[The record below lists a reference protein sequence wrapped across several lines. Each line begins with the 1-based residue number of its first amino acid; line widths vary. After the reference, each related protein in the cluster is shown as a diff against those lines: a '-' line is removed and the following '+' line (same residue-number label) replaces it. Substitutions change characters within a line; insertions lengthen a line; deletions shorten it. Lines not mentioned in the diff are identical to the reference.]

1 MGKFV
6 KKKEKKKISAGKI
19 VLLVVC
25 CLVLALLIWFV
36 TLMGRNNIPELD
48 LSEDGVQ
55 ATTGQESG
63 LPGETGGNGAAPE
76 QLPEPVPEQSVQLK
90 ELTIL
95 NIGDYTGVYMEDGS
109 DEVLSGVMMIVLENN
124 SEKDLQ
130 LARINIGYADFTAEF
145 EVTNLPAGEK
155 VVLLEK
161 NRRSMPD
168 KAYETVESSN
178 VVFFEEKMSLME
190 EKFSVS
196 GGNGYLELTN
206 VTDEEIGGTVRIF
219 YKNAASDLLYGGI
232 TYMAST
238 QQPID
243 PGETIRILTGHY
255 TAENSRILQ
264 ITCGQ

>member
-63 LPGETGGNGAAPE
+63 IPGETGGNGAAPE
-76 QLPEPVPEQSVQLK
+76 QLPEPVPEQTVQLK

-95 NIGDYTGVYMEDGS
+95 NIGNYTGVYMEDGS

-130 LARINIGYADFTAEF
+130 LARIYITYSDETAEF

-155 VVLLEK
+155 AVLLEK
-161 NRRSMPD
+161 NRLSMLSLLI
-168 KAYETVESSN
+168 ESSG
-178 VVFFEEKMSLME
+178 S
-190 EKFSVS
+190 
-196 GGNGYLELTN
+196 Y
-206 VTDEEIGGTVRIF
+206 
-219 YKNAASDLLYGGI
+219 
-232 TYMAST
+232 
-238 QQPID
+238 
-243 PGETIRILTGHY
+243 
-255 TAENSRILQ
+255 
-264 ITCGQ
+264 